1 MRIER
6 TIATCAL
13 MTLLP
18 LAAAR
23 AEDKAPAAKPAPAAA
38 PAPAAKPA
46 VAAPAPAPAA
56 AAPAAAP
63 PAAPAPSPEL
73 EAFMKGFEG
82 NWKCDT
88 KFAANA
94 FGPGSPEL
102 AVKSSVKIK
111 KDLNGFWYRGEYE
124 MKKTKTTPAMK
135 GYFFIGYDPG
145 TKQALIT
152 GMDTMGGLASG
163 TGNIT
168 GDSATFVEEGFMM
181 GQKIKSREVMEK
193 KDKGVLHKFE
203 LDMGKGFQPMG
214 EDNCKK

>member
-23 AEDKAPAAKPAPAAA
+23 AEDKAPATKPAPAA

-46 VAAPAPAPAA
+46 AAAPAPAAT
-56 AAPAAAP
+56 APAAAP
-63 PAAPAPSPEL
+63 PAAPSPSPEL

-181 GQKIKSREVMEK
+181 GQKVKSREVMEK
-193 KDKGVLHKFE
+193 KDKGVTHKFE